1 MVISNEQARK
11 EEEERRDRWKKKE
24 GDLQIDGS
32 LAVDQSSLINTRRS
46 LVPGV
51 DEERLDK
58 VFSRLDPDEEKV
70 VQSSRIQKEMRE
82 LQLALQDKFEEMFR
96 LIEQMNVDR
105 VNTNNASQFLN
116 EQYTN
121 NKNQNLT
128 QLSALAVEIQSH
140 LSKGLVAVIPE
151 LPHATHFETNIV
163 VLPIAR
169 TNIGSEEVG
178 SANSSF
184 SMEVSS
190 HESLGAAMADQ
201 AARNLLGS
209 LSDLSTT
216 VGFAIQGLMLADDGE
231 AITMREELIMRQ
243 GQLKTVSEKVE
254 DIINDVNEPLLM
266 LFEAMDTQKDNA
278 A

>member
-1 MVISNEQARK
+1 MVISNEQAKK
-11 EEEERRDRWKKKE
+11 EEEERRDRWKKKDAKPEFE
-24 GDLQIDGS
+24 GNA
-32 LAVDQSSLINTRRS
+32 AVDPSALWDTRRS
-46 LVPGV
+46 LIPGV
-51 DEERLDK
+51 DEERLNK
-58 VFSRLDPDEEKV
+58 VFSRQDPEEEKIA
-70 VQSSRIQKEMRE
+70 QSSRIQTEMRE
-82 LQLALQDKFEEMFR
+82 LQLALQDRFEELFR

-105 VNTNNASQFLN
+105 VNARNASQFLN
-116 EQYTN
+116 DQTVS
-121 NKNQNLT
+121 NKNPNLT

-140 LSKGLVAVIPE
+140 LSKGLVALIPE
-151 LPHATHFETNIV
+151 LPQVSHFETNIV

-178 SANSSF
+178 TSNSSF
-184 SMEVSS
+184 SVEVSS

-243 GQLKTVSEKVE
+243 GQLKSVSEKIE
-254 DIINDVNEPLLM
+254 EIINDVDGPLLM
-266 LFEAMDTQKDNA
+266 LFEAMDTQKGNA